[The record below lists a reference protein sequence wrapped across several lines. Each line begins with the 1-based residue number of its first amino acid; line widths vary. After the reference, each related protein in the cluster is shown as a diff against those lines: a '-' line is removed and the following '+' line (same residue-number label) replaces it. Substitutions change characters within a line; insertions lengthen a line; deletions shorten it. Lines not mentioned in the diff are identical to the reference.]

1 MILLEWLLPVVT
13 AFGAG
18 YLLVDYLTVHPV
30 RMSRSLLLACTVAAA
45 WLLQMVLLVDE
56 APALGVFLAS
66 LAAFAAG
73 YMLATRAMLNREDPR
88 PVPGIT
94 RQRGDPGMGHT
105 AVVYFTHGEPE
116 TYDPI
121 GWINQFKEFDSQK
134 IPFVPFVARPLFIRN
149 LRNSYLKVGASR
161 HRQIHGRM
169 IRMLEAEYRRQGDAS
184 TRFYLSFLDDNPRP
198 DAAVIQALNEGA
210 SDIVVAEVFVS
221 VSNHT
226 AEGEELIRAVDV
238 EAYGATLR
246 FTRPLWDSEI
256 LQRMMVARTNGAI
269 GDTPRDRVG
278 VLLVG
283 HGQPDEWD
291 RQWPTETEHEMEF
304 RIRTLERFA
313 EAGYVRQ
320 NLSLAW
326 MEFKDP
332 KPAEIVDRFHQDGVE
347 KVVYFSAAISADS
360 LHSQIDVPELVNQA
374 RSSREIP
381 ILNLGAWNDDPM
393 AIQAIKERI
402 DEQLVEIQSC

>member
-1 MILLEWLLPVVT
+1 
-13 AFGAG
+13 
-18 YLLVDYLTVHPV
+18 
-30 RMSRSLLLACTVAAA
+30 
-45 WLLQMVLLVDE
+45 
-56 APALGVFLAS
+56 
-66 LAAFAAG
+66 
-73 YMLATRAMLNREDPR
+73 
-88 PVPGIT
+88 
-94 RQRGDPGMGHT
+94 
-105 AVVYFTHGEPE
+105 
-116 TYDPI
+116 
-121 GWINQFKEFDSQK
+121 
-134 IPFVPFVARPLFIRN
+134 
-149 LRNSYLKVGASR
+149 
-161 HRQIHGRM
+161 
-169 IRMLEAEYRRQGDAS
+169 
-184 TRFYLSFLDDNPRP
+184 LDDNPRP